1 MYSDTSARGDGLGI
15 APIIIAAIAAAASIG
30 GSALAAKIAAG
41 AGPDQEEFE
50 AQIRLQQQLQI
61 EQQALAHEQTL
72 QTAGFLLPAVGVL
85 ALVMLLR

>member
-1 MYSDTSARGDGLGI
+1 MYSDTAAQGDGLGI
-15 APIIIAAIAAAASIG
+15 APLIVAGIMAAATIG
-30 GSALAAKIAAG
+30 GSVLAAKIGAG
-41 AGPDQEEFE
+41 AGPDQQEIE

-61 EQQALAHEQTL
+61 EQQTLAHEQTL